1 MRKSQYSVKLCEI
14 VPSKYIAVNGK
25 NAVWMNENINS
36 KIKTRNLLYKQ
47 DIQNGRLEG
56 DFVLLE
62 TFITELNELVSSSK
76 SSYY

>member
-1 MRKSQYSVKLCEI
+1 MRKSQYSVKLYHVFCEI

-62 TFITELNELVSSSK
+62 TFITELDLF
-76 SSYY
+76 